1 MMQGRKKMLIKKY
14 SKLELANLR
23 NGILFALPFFIGFIC
38 FTLYPVI
45 SSLYYSFCEYTI
57 VSTPKWIGF
66 KNYIRL
72 FIEDELFRVSLYN
85 SLYYATFT
93 IPLTIS
99 ASIVS
104 ALLLNVPIKGQ
115 PIFRTIFYLPSITPV
130 VASSIL
136 WVWILNPQYGVLNAF
151 LEKLGISG
159 PGWLAD
165 PKWSKPALILM
176 SLWGIGGSIIIFL
189 AALQDVPQELY
200 EAAELD
206 GANWWNKLWA
216 ITIPSISPAIL
227 FTLIMGMIGT
237 LQFFAP
243 IYVMTNGGPV
253 NSTTMYAFYLY
264 RNAFVYLNMG
274 YASSMA
280 WILFVIVLLGT
291 ILMFKSSSRWVYYR
305 GEH

>member
-1 MMQGRKKMLIKKY
+1 MQIKKY
-14 SKLELANLR
+14 SKLELINLR
-23 NGILFALPFFIGFIC
+23 NGILFALPFFVGFIC
-38 FTLYPVI
+38 FTIYPVV
-45 SSLYYSFCEYTI
+45 SSLYYSFCKYTI
-57 VSTPKWIGF
+57 VSIPQWIGT
-66 KNYIRL
+66 KNYMRL
-72 FIEDELFRVSLYN
+72 FFEDELFRVSIYN
-85 SLYYATFT
+85 SLYYAIFT
-93 IPLTIS
+93 IPLTIT
-99 ASIVS
+99 AAIIS

-115 PIFRTIFYLPSITPV
+115 PVFRTIFYLPSITPV

-136 WVWILNPQYGVLNAF
+136 WVWILNPQYGILNAF

-176 SLWGIGGSIIIFL
+176 SLWGIGGTIIIFL

-200 EAAELD
+200 ESAELD
-206 GANWWNKLWA
+206 GANWWNKIWA

-227 FTLIMGMIGT
+227 FTLIMGMISA

-243 IYVMTNGGPV
+243 IYVMTNGGPL

-264 RNAFVYLNMG
+264 RQAFVYLDMG

-280 WILFVIVLLGT
+280 WILFVIVLAGT
-291 ILMFKSSSRWVYYR
+291 IFIFKSSSKWVYYR
-305 GEH
+305 GER

>member
-1 MMQGRKKMLIKKY
+1 MQIKKI
-14 SKLELANLR
+14 SKLELVNLR

-38 FTLYPVI
+38 FTIYPVI
-45 SSLYYSFCEYTI
+45 SSLYYSFCKYTI
-57 VSTPKWIGF
+57 VSTPQWIGF
-66 KNYIRL
+66 KNYIKL
-72 FIEDELFRVSLYN
+72 FTEDELFKISLYN
-85 SLYYATFT
+85 SLYYAAFT

-99 ASIVS
+99 VAIVS

-151 LEKLGISG
+151 LEKLGING

-165 PKWSKPALILM
+165 PRWSKPALILM
-176 SLWGIGGSIIIFL
+176 SLWGIGGSIVIFL

-200 EAAELD
+200 ESAELD

-264 RNAFVYLNMG
+264 RQAFVYLDMG

-305 GEH
+305 GER

>member
-1 MMQGRKKMLIKKY
+1 MRIKKY
-14 SKLELANLR
+14 SKLELVNLR
-23 NGILFALPFFIGFIC
+23 NGVLFALPFFIGFIC
-38 FTLYPVI
+38 FTMYPVI
-45 SSLYYSFCEYTI
+45 SSLYYSFCKYTI
-57 VSTPKWIGF
+57 VSTPHWIGL
-66 KNYIRL
+66 KNYIKL
-72 FIEDELFRVSLYN
+72 FTEDELFGISLYN
-85 SLYYATFT
+85 SLYYAIFT
-93 IPLTIS
+93 IPLTI
-99 ASIVS
+99 AAAIIS
-104 ALLLNVPIKGQ
+104 ALLLNIPIKGQ

-136 WVWILNPQYGVLNAF
+136 WVWILNPQYGILNAF
-151 LEKLGISG
+151 LEKLGING

-176 SLWGIGGSIIIFL
+176 SLWGIGGGIIIFL

-200 EAAELD
+200 ESAELD

-264 RNAFVYLNMG
+264 RNAFVYLDMG

-291 ILMFKSSSRWVYYR
+291 ILMFKSSSKWVYYR
-305 GEH
+305 GER